1 MKNLFLLMLLFSVLS
16 CSDTNEQSAVVACTQ
31 EAGVTIANKNPHV
44 IAFGLGLALMPE
56 DLYWNAKKVGDILTV
71 RSQNTANGGSTSYL
85 EYKFLCTSGTC
96 PRPLTI
102 KSYSTWG
109 NDHIIIDVNNS
120 TTTTPNS
127 GTIVDFEL
135 PIGTLLLQEY
145 VPGNRFVARV
155 QTEVIQN
162 NGLPTFYDKKMWIDL
177 TNL

>member
-1 MKNLFLLMLLFSVLS
+1 MKNLFLLMIIFGLSS
-16 CSDTNEQSAVVACTQ
+16 CSSADDPKIAATCTR
-31 EAGVTIANKNPHV
+31 EAGVTIADKNPHA
-44 IAFGLGLALMPE
+44 IAAGLGLALMPE
-56 DLYWNAKKVGDILTV
+56 DLYWNVKKVGDILTV
-71 RSQNTANGGSTSYL
+71 KSQNTANGGGASYL
-85 EYKFLCTSGTC
+85 EYTFLCTSGTC

-109 NDHIIIDVNNS
+109 NDHIIIDVNNP
-120 TTTTPNS
+120 TTTTLNS

-155 QTEVIQN
+155 QTEVSQN
-162 NGLPTFYDKKMWIDL
+162 NGPPILYDKKMWIDL